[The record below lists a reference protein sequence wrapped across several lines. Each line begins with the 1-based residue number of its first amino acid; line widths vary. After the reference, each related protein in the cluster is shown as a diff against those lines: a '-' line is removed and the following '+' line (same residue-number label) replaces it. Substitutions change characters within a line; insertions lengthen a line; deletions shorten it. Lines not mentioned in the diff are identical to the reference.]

1 MVCSDQEEGGILTVG
16 GLADVVKWRDAA
28 EVGETLGLVTA
39 AVVADPGVA
48 YSELLESEQVHHPG
62 IVIRISNLTSLYRT
76 YVKFV

>member
-48 YSELLESEQVHHPG
+48 HGELLESE
-62 IVIRISNLTSLYRT
+62 
-76 YVKFV
+76 